1 MKTLKYLLI
10 GVIFSAICFAFGGLV
25 FELSET
31 VELNNKIDFYMNEGY
46 TAEASEHLAKVEL
59 NIIPVD
65 AEYMALIED

>member
-1 MKTLKYLLI
+1 MKTLFTILLI
-10 GVIFSAICFAFGGLV
+10 CAISFVFSGVII
-25 FELSET
+25 ELSET

-46 TAEASEHLAKVEL
+46 SPEASEHLAKVEL

>member
-10 GVIFSAICFAFGGLV
+10 GVIFFTICFAFGGLV

-46 TAEASEHLAKVEL
+46 TAEASEHIAKVEFK
-59 NIIPVD
+59 IIPED
-65 AEYMALIED
+65 SLYIAYMKD

>member
-1 MKTLKYLLI
+1 MKITLAILFI
-10 GVIFSAICFAFGGLV
+10 CVISFVFGGVV

>member
-46 TAEASEHLAKVEL
+46 TAEA
-59 NIIPVD
+59 
-65 AEYMALIED
+65 